1 VKCGDFNPG
10 QGVGV
15 AAGAEK
21 GSTAPVPDEFGQYQ
35 EKIPNRVSPS
45 ILVDFQGRIRR
56 GTPVLHDSV
65 LMVNTLPTLAVWSSA
80 PAKPE
85 LSEDEVHVWRASLR
99 LAPEVLQ
106 RLDATLK
113 PDEKSRAARFVFPE
127 GRGDF
132 IAARGIL
139 RELLGAYLQRPPA
152 SLEFEY
158 GLRGKPALQAGDT
171 SVSIRFSL
179 SHSHGLAL
187 YAFARRREVGIDLEL
202 VQPDFGGEAVAERF
216 FSNPELTEL
225 RALPAELRAEGFFA
239 CWTRKE
245 AYVKA
250 LGDGLQIPLDSF
262 DVSLTPGRP
271 AELHSSDCA
280 RWSLRAFQPA
290 PRFVAAVVGEGGGW
304 RLRHFEWAPRK
315 HNRHSVG
322 S

>member
-1 VKCGDFNPG
+1 M
-10 QGVGV
+10 
-15 AAGAEK
+15 
-21 GSTAPVPDEFGQYQ
+21 
-35 EKIPNRVSPS
+35 I
-45 ILVDFQGRIRR
+45 
-56 GTPVLHDSV
+56 
-65 LMVNTLPTLAVWSSA
+65 NTLPVLAVWPRA
-80 PAKPE
+80 PEKLE

-99 LAPEVLQ
+99 LAPEVLPG
-106 RLDATLK
+106 LDATLT

-158 GLRGKPALQAGDT
+158 GLRGKPALHTADS

-187 YAFARRREVGIDLEL
+187 YAFAQRREVGIDLEL
-202 VQPDFGGEAVAERF
+202 VQPDFGGEAVGERF
-216 FSNPELTEL
+216 FSGHELTEL
-225 RALPAELRAEGFFA
+225 RALPPELRAEGFFA

-250 LGDGLQIPLDSF
+250 RGDGLQIPLDSF

-271 AELHSSDCA
+271 AELHSSDSA
-280 RWSLRAFQPA
+280 RWSLRSFQPA

-304 RLRHFEWAPRK
+304 QLRHFEWVP
-315 HNRHSVG
+315 
-322 S
+322 